1 MTAKEAAEPLDAEI
15 SRLAQRYQALAVRV
29 LEEAIRLPADWVDRP
44 VDAGGD
50 PSCGLTNH
58 EGPRLEYLKQVIV
71 EIGAVDRP
79 EDVAFDAFGNLV
91 WSLEDPTDG
100 VPREAKSVVWLDGH
114 ADTVKALRHRWHEAI
129 GGGIDPYLG
138 LVDASRVDRT
148 FLEREL
154 GYLPPE
160 SEWEHL
166 VWGRGSAD
174 QLGGLVAQIV
184 ASRILRETREL
195 GSLKGVLWRSHAT
208 VAEEDNDG
216 GGPMYLV
223 REELPKASPDGIPDV
238 VILTDSTGCARE
250 GAVGIY
256 RGQRGR
262 MQIEVCVTGKS
273 CHGSMPQE
281 GRNPLEYGA
290 TIVAEA
296 TEQHAQGDGFA
307 TDPFLGRGT
316 RTASWAALETPSDCA
331 VPERFTF
338 RFDRRLTAGEDPV
351 VALGQIERL
360 ASVARARAAGL
371 TVDVRVPLYT
381 EKTWRG
387 WPTSNPQIYPG
398 WATPEDHPAISAAV
412 DAYHRVASPLVAQNG
427 TGGALRKEP
436 RVSRWVFSTD
446 GVGFPSAVKGSPI
459 QVPESKRWVRSG
471 PFRHPAMIGIGAG
484 LEQNTHK
491 VGECVDVR
499 EIPVVTAL
507 LARFPTL
514 YRKAATS

>member
-1 MTAKEAAEPLDAEI
+1 MTAKKTADPLDAEI
-15 SRLAQRYQALAVRV
+15 SRLAQRYQSFAVRI
-29 LEEAIRLPADWVDRP
+29 LKEAIRVPADWVERSPDE
-44 VDAGGD
+44 GGD
-50 PSCGLTNH
+50 PACGLSNH
-58 EGPRLEYLKQVIV
+58 EGPRLEYLKQVIL

-79 EDVAFDAFGNLV
+79 EDVAFDAYGNLV
-91 WSLEDPTDG
+91 WQLEDPTDG
-100 VPREAKSVVWLDGH
+100 VPREQKSVVWIDGH
-114 ADTVKALRHRWHEAI
+114 ADTVKPLRHRWHETI

-138 LVDASRVDRT
+138 LVDAKRVDRA
-148 FLEREL
+148 FLSREL

-174 QLGGLVAQIV
+174 QLGGLVSQIV
-184 ASRILRETREL
+184 ASKILRETREL
-195 GSLKGVLWRSHAT
+195 GSLKGVIWRSHAT

-223 REELPKASPDGIPDV
+223 REELPKASAGGIPDV
-238 VILTDSTGCARE
+238 VILTDSTGCARD

-290 TIVAEA
+290 TILAEA
-296 TEQHAQGDGFA
+296 TEQAKGDVFA
-307 TDPFLGRGT
+307 SDPFLGRGT
-316 RTASWAALETPSDCA
+316 RTASWAVLETPSDCA

-338 RFDRRLTAGEDPV
+338 RFDRRLTAGEDPAH
-351 VALGQIERL
+351 ALAQIERL
-360 ASVARARAAGL
+360 PSVARTRAAGL
-371 TVDVRVPLYT
+371 DVDVRVPGYR

-387 WPTSNPQIYPG
+387 TQADNPQIYPG
-398 WATPEDHPAISAAV
+398 WATPEDHPAVSAAV
-412 DAYHRVASPLVAQNG
+412 DAYRRVASPLVAKDG

-446 GVGFPSAVKGSPI
+446 GVGFPSLADGSPI
-459 QVPESKRWVRSG
+459 RVPASKRWVSSG

-491 VGECVDVR
+491 IGECVDER
-499 EIPVVTAL
+499 EIPIVIAL
-507 LARFPTL
+507 LARFPSL
-514 YRKAATS
+514 YRGSVA